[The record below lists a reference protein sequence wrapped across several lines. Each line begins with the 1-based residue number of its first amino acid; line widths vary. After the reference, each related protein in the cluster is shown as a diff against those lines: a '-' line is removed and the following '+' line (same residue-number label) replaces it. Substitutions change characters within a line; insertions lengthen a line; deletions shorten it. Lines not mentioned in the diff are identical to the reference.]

1 MEINST
7 TSSYRHYLLFADVNN
22 HYTASVSP
30 EGVAVPRF
38 ILSTSQQQQLAEIFH
53 LKQQQEMQQQI
64 LYQNFQQQLQALK
77 QQQQHELQ
85 VPDNFHCILLLCLS
99 ITCGF
104 WSWRFNRPLCFLPLS
119 ITAADLWENKL
130 FGSTGSKGHVCAL
143 WLVDFDPFCQFL
155 YFCGLP
161 VVAVIIIDSGKT
173 RKSLV
178 GVEGQSSCVLEKCKQ
193 LYIVPGNIHM
203 GP

>member
-1 MEINST
+1 MTLKKEIIDKTLLKCPNFCSSGKGEEYEVVHST
-7 TSSYRHYLLFADVNN
+7 TSSYRSYFLLSDVNN

-85 VPDNFHCILLLCLS
+85 VTDSYHCILLLCLS
-99 ITCGF
+99 ITCRL
-104 WSWRFNRPLCFLPLS
+104 WASRFNQSYAFHFCQLLQWS
-119 ITAADLWENKL
+119 SKKTKT
-130 FGSTGSKGHVCAL
+130 FGSTMSKSSVCAL
-143 WLVDFDPFCQFL
+143 WLADFDPLC
-155 YFCGLP
+155 
-161 VVAVIIIDSGKT
+161 
-173 RKSLV
+173 
-178 GVEGQSSCVLEKCKQ
+178 
-193 LYIVPGNIHM
+193 
-203 GP
+203 